1 MEIVYRA
8 FDGTIF
14 DDETTCCRY
23 EDSEITKDIDALYIT
38 LTEGVLNNY
47 LVKSTGRITKGSTL
61 ADILNVAR
69 NASLIYFP
77 TFAARDA
84 YCALCDSRDI
94 TADSSSMSTGWNYY
108 SDDIAEWIPLR
119 SIDSLDYAMQD
130 DKNFEYIIEKC
141 DDLYNEYVK
150 EGKI

>member
-14 DDETTCCRY
+14 ENEDECGRY

-38 LTEGVLNNY
+38 LTEGDLNNY
-47 LVKSTGRITKGSTL
+47 LVKTTGRITKSSTL
-61 ADILNVAR
+61 SDILDVAR
-69 NASLIYFP
+69 NATLIYFP

-84 YCALCDSRDI
+84 FCALCDSRDI

-119 SIDSLDYAMQD
+119 SIDSLDYAMQND
-130 DKNFEYIIEKC
+130 INFNRLAMWC
-141 DDLYNEYVK
+141 DNLYNKYAK
-150 EGKI
+150 EGKV